1 MRRSV
6 PLGRLTA
13 SAFLRR
19 YWQKSPHLIRRA
31 IPGFKPPISIES
43 LLELACTEGVEA
55 RLVQR
60 VAKRPHWQVA
70 HGPFTKKMLR
80 ALPATNWT
88 LLVQDCDKHLPQLAE
103 FLTQFDFVPNWR
115 IDDLMIS
122 YAAPGG
128 SVGPH
133 VDAYDVFLLQAHG
146 QRRWDISCK
155 PQRPYSHPRL
165 DLKLVKPFKPE
176 HRWILKPGDML
187 CLPPGVAH
195 HGVALE
201 ESLTF
206 SIGMR
211 MPSDAELLADL
222 NSVLLKNLGPQSR
235 YRDRNLKSAH
245 ADPGKISTQ
254 ALATIRRRLRSAQH
268 LPDAAIDE
276 WFGCFITEP
285 KPWLAPPRARRRL
298 NAAGLRRKLAAGVRI
313 ERHPAAR
320 CAWIRGPKNAT
331 KLFVNGRCYTLPP
344 RLAGLAKLLCAARMC
359 SAAQLRPWL
368 QDHAA
373 EAVLLALY
381 NAGLLR
387 FE

>member
-6 PLGRLTA
+6 ALGGLTA
-13 SAFLRR
+13 SVFLRR

-31 IPGFKPPISIES
+31 VPGFKPPIGVEH
-43 LLELACTEGVEA
+43 LLELACRPGVEA

-70 HGPFTKKMLR
+70 HSPFTRKKLR
-80 ALPATNWT
+80 SLPSTNWT

-103 FLTQFDFVPNWR
+103 FLQQFDFVPNWR

-122 YAAPGG
+122 YAVPGG
-128 SVGPH
+128 TVGPH

-146 QRRWDISCK
+146 RRRWDISRK

-165 DLKLVKPFKPE
+165 DLKLVKAFKPE
-176 HRWILKPGDML
+176 HRWILEPGDML
-187 CLPPGVAH
+187 YLPPGVAH

-206 SIGMR
+206 SIGMH

-222 NSVLLKNLGPQSR
+222 NSVLLKNLNPQSR

-245 ADPGKISTQ
+245 ADPGKIPAR
-254 ALATIRRRLRSAQH
+254 ALAAIRRRLRAAQH
-268 LPDAAIDE
+268 LPDADIDA

-285 KPWLAPPRARRRL
+285 KPWLAPARPKRHL
-298 NAAGLRRKLAAGVRI
+298 NPAGLRRKLAAGAGM
-313 ERHPAAR
+313 ERHPAVR
-320 CAWIRGPKNAT
+320 CAWFRGPRNAT
-331 KLFVNGRCYTLPP
+331 KLFVNGRCYTLPQ
-344 RLAGLAKLLCAARMC
+344 RLAGLAKLLCAARVC

-368 QDHAA
+368 QDRAA
-373 EAVLLALY
+373 EALLLALY

-387 FE
+387 FQ